1 MSFEPKLKGKKI
13 AMFVEFN
20 YEDLEIHYPLIRLRE
35 EEAIVDLIAPKS
47 DFQYKGKHGSSNS
60 HFKPLQQVTHANQ
73 KKTLTL

>member
-35 EEAIVDLIAPKS
+35 EEAIVDLIAPKA
-47 DFQYKGKHGSSNS
+47 DFQYKGKHGS
-60 HFKPLQQVTHANQ
+60 HFFLLNLHRVPMQI
-73 KKTLTL
+73 